1 MNPVLSFLSVSALA
15 GALLAG
21 CAASGLTGLQSPAPD
36 SVQTEEVTTFPESDL
51 TLADSAPAQEN
62 QPSVTIGQETYRGFV
77 LDNVLHS
84 ETEGDIHYNVYI
96 PDSYDGSTP
105 YALFFTLPG
114 YQGLYFQGVGINLR
128 SEDFGFTAQDY
139 NSQMIV
145 VAPQLNDWGET
156 SARQTIALAEYFLD
170 NYNIDRSR
178 VYANGYSG
186 GGETMSRVM
195 GMRPDLFT
203 AYLHCSSHWDGDYQT
218 LVDSRTPVYLVIG
231 EADEYYG
238 AAPTRQAYDEI
249 HRLYEQAGLSE
260 EEINKLLVL
269 DIKPTSYFTQQGIH
283 NQHGGGGAL
292 FSHDEAIMGWL
303 FAQVKE

>member
-62 QPSVTIGQETYRGFV
+62 QPSVTTGQETYRSFV

-139 NSQMIV
+139 NRQMIV

-186 GGETMSRVM
+186 GGETMSLVM

-203 AYLHCSSHWDGDYQT
+203 AYLHCSSRWDGDYQT

-238 AAPTRQAYDEI
+238 SAPTQQAYDEI

-260 EEINKLLVL
+260 EEIDKLLVL
-269 DIKPTSYFTQQGIH
+269 DIKPTSYFTRQGIR

-303 FAQVKE
+303 FAQEK